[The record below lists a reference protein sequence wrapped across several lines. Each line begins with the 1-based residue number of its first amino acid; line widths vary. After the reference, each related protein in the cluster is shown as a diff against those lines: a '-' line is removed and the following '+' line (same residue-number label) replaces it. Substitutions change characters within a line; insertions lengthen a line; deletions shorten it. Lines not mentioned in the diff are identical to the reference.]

1 MNVLGASW
9 FHWAIGIAIGVPV
22 GLILLTELHNSLA
35 RRNSHLARQV
45 TLLRNFL
52 LPLGA
57 LLLFLVK
64 ASQVPAGEGTVRIL
78 TTVFGFL
85 VLVLLLSALN
95 ATVFASAP
103 QDSWLK
109 RLPTIFLDVARFA
122 LIGIGLAMIL
132 SYVWGVRV
140 GGIFTA
146 LGVTSVVIGLMLQNS
161 VGQIVSGLFMLFEQP
176 FRIDDWLDTPTARG
190 RVVEVNWRAVHIET
204 GTGLRITPNSV
215 LATTAFTNLSRPG
228 GSHKCTAS
236 ITRNAR
242 EASSVHHVKMPAKRS
257 ILSRH
262 GKWAVDVVS
271 GRDHREVRQ
280 GVCGGA
286 EGGQGADSGSGGGG
300 HRLVA

>member
-22 GLILLTELHNSLA
+22 DLILLTELHNSLA

-103 QDSWLK
+103 QDSWRK

-132 SYVWGVRV
+132 SYVWG
-140 GGIFTA
+140 F
-146 LGVTSVVIGLMLQNS
+146 
-161 VGQIVSGLFMLFEQP
+161 
-176 FRIDDWLDTPTARG
+176 
-190 RVVEVNWRAVHIET
+190 
-204 GTGLRITPNSV
+204 
-215 LATTAFTNLSRPG
+215 
-228 GSHKCTAS
+228 GS
-236 ITRNAR
+236 
-242 EASSVHHVKMPAKRS
+242 EASSPP
-257 ILSRH
+257 
-262 GKWAVDVVS
+262 WA
-271 GRDHREVRQ
+271 
-280 GVCGGA
+280 
-286 EGGQGADSGSGGGG
+286 
-300 HRLVA
+300 